1 MKTTRWLTV
10 ALLPSLLAC
19 GCQTMNNTETG
30 ALGGGFLGAAL
41 GALAGG
47 PRHALA
53 GAAIGGAA
61 GAATGALI
69 GGAAGAVTGGLIGNA
84 EDKRE
89 KAHAAAVAATFAG
102 PQHLQEIA
110 GMAVNHISDDVIVS
124 KVRSS
129 GLIYRLSG
137 SDITYL
143 KTYGVS
149 DAVIVEMNAT
159 ATRYPRPMYGPPVY
173 VVEPAPAPPV
183 SVGVGVVGRIR

>member
-19 GCQTMNNTETG
+19 GCQTLSNTESG
-30 ALGGGFLGAAL
+30 ALGGGGLGAAI

-47 PRHALA
+47 PRQA
-53 GAAIGGAA
+53 GA
-61 GAATGALI
+61 GALI
-69 GGAAGAVTGGLIGNA
+69 GGAAGAVTGGLVGNA

-110 GMAVNHISDDVIVS
+110 GMAVNHISDDVIIS

-129 GLIYRLSG
+129 
-137 SDITYL
+137 
-143 KTYGVS
+143 
-149 DAVIVEMNAT
+149 
-159 ATRYPRPMYGPPVY
+159 
-173 VVEPAPAPPV
+173 
-183 SVGVGVVGRIR
+183 

>member
-19 GCQTMNNTETG
+19 GCQTLSNTESGT
-30 ALGGGFLGAAL
+30 LGGGVLGAAI

-47 PRHALA
+47 PRHA
-53 GAAIGGAA
+53 GA
-61 GAATGALI
+61 GALI

-110 GMAVNHISDDVIVS
+110 GMAVNHISDDVIIS

-159 ATRYPRPMYGPPVY
+159 ATRYPRPVYGPAPVY